1 VRYISHELRTP
12 LNTAFLGLKLLTNE
26 LKASNNPKDT
36 ERYDTL
42 CDVNVSCTAAVDIL
56 NDLLCYEKLES
67 GILELHKENIVVD
80 SFLKECASMFSAQAR
95 ECGVTISTVTDTPQT
110 APPLNDPKF
119 SFLPLLPDDVL
130 FADKF
135 KMDQVVRNLMSNAL
149 KFTPRGGV
157 VTIRTSFLCDTSGD
171 TVKGVV
177 NFGPERGVD
186 TVTTASHG
194 SSTPAD
200 NFSKMRTKEFPV
212 SRGLGVIDE
221 YDRDY
226 GSQSCVNYPASGLD
240 TSFLTDCL
248 HGKLIVVVTDTGAGI
263 SKENQARLFNEIVQF
278 SPEKLQAGGGSGLG
292 LWITQE
298 ILNLHDGS
306 ISVSSEGEGMGSSFT
321 IELPMTRWSNSE
333 LSATVGRGLGIG
345 LGGGGG
351 ASLKS
356 VTTGMDLPAP
366 ALDTDTDEIPSKSEP
381 ESESQSKPQSEP
393 ETFHKR
399 EAVRLDV
406 VMDLHVLVVDDSR
419 LNRKMLLKCLRADGH
434 ICFEAEDGLE
444 AVAMVKERIGHAT
457 GGNGKP
463 FDAVLMDFVMP
474 NMDGPTATKEI
485 RTLGY
490 TSPIFGVTGNGEW
503 LLKRICYCL
512 RLSLHLYHSN
522 KAPQIQ
528 DCPLTL
534 SIS

>member
-12 LNTAFLGLKLLTNE
+12 LNTAFLGLKLLSSD
-26 LKASNNPKDT
+26 LKASNDPKDI

-42 CDVNVSCTAAVDIL
+42 CDVNMSCTAAVDIL

-67 GILELHKENIVVD
+67 GILELHKEEIVVAAY
-80 SFLKECASMFSAQAR
+80 LKDRISMFSAQAR
-95 ECGVTISTVTDTPQT
+95 ECGVTISTVTDAADRDIEATPDGYDGKM
-110 APPLNDPKF
+110 LSK
-119 SFLPLLPDDVL
+119 SLLPTDSI

-135 KMDQVVRNLMSNAL
+135 KMDQVIRNLISNAL

-157 VTIRTSFLCDTSGD
+157 VTIKATFVHDRSRFENKSKRS
-171 TVKGVV
+171 VKNKSISLRNLIRSPSSV
-177 NFGPERGVD
+177 
-186 TVTTASHG
+186 ASYPNYPIP
-194 SSTPAD
+194 SPIPS
-200 NFSKMRTKEFPV
+200 PV
-212 SRGLGVIDE
+212 S
-221 YDRDY
+221 
-226 GSQSCVNYPASGLD
+226 
-240 TSFLTDCL
+240 
-248 HGKLIVVVTDTGAGI
+248 GKLIVVVTDTGAGI

-356 VTTGMDLPAP
+356 VTSPAP